1 MDGELFQIKHL
12 LILRE
17 QIAPF
22 QVDFTV
28 KEMSFDFSK
37 MKTAGKIFYLLY
49 VRRFYLIKNLT
60 IKAVVHVCVRLIFK
74 TASQNCIWLI
84 PGYRDQKHKL

>member
-1 MDGELFQIKHL
+1 MFQIKHL

-28 KEMSFDFSK
+28 KEMALDFSK
-37 MKTAGKIFYLLY
+37 MKNAGKDLFLNLILLTFE
-49 VRRFYLIKNLT
+49 VFLFATLFVKLFLFFFSIP
-60 IKAVVHVCVRLIFK
+60 AVK
-74 TASQNCIWLI
+74 
-84 PGYRDQKHKL
+84 

>member
-1 MDGELFQIKHL
+1 MLQTTLDGELFQIKHL

-37 MKTAGKIFYLLY
+37 MKTAGDFLC
-49 VRRFYLIKNLT
+49 IKLFLVFSYECT
-60 IKAVVHVCVRLIFK
+60 
-74 TASQNCIWLI
+74 
-84 PGYRDQKHKL
+84 

>member
-1 MDGELFQIKHL
+1 MFSYVILLVICVFIINLVSEDIIIIIYYCFVIFFQSPLDGEMFQIKHL

-28 KEMSFDFSK
+28 KEVALDFSK
-37 MKTAGKIFYLLY
+37 MKSAGILACLL
-49 VRRFYLIKNLT
+49 LNE
-60 IKAVVHVCVRLIFK
+60 
-74 TASQNCIWLI
+74 
-84 PGYRDQKHKL
+84 